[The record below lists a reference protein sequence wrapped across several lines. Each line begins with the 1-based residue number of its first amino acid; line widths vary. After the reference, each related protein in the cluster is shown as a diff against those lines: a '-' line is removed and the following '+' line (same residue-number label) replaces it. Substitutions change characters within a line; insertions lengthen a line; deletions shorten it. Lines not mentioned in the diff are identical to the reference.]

1 MMNALDP
8 TYLLK
13 ENDKL
18 FEATL
23 DQFSSRP
30 YDLVSTNE
38 IIQQAEYNKGSFY
51 YRFKTKEE
59 LYFALVDYVYV
70 QQISLF
76 NQQNRRLVEITSLA
90 EVFNL
95 AWINLQALFVMDFR
109 YYDLLKIMDHES
121 DTLKEQI
128 HDHCIE
134 SLYLRFLTQIKHI
147 VRQKGSTLDFRLL
160 ESLFCHLYHHFPWSF
175 ADPDFLSKSHDL
187 SCFLAGE
194 TTVAKAEILGEKL
207 ILGASQ
213 FKADINLLLT
223 DLPVLIDES
232 HDIGSMMADQ
242 KTTIDI
248 IRQRLKIRKVSLKTV
263 IESGIMH
270 NLKDY
275 SHLLKMDVLPQ
286 YDTSFHQLN
295 TTQKALLMTTYLVVL
310 GEPSITIRGLFDNH
324 QIKYLEGLYGLA
336 LPLLAK
342 TSKIIVLDSEIAI
355 DLDHATM
362 LYSITRDLHLSQIN
376 PDRIKRTKTTRWVIS
391 YMDPSG
397 HLASEVKALNTVD
410 LNAYID
416 KPLLQIKN
424 YQVVTALDL
433 MEEEV

>member
-1 MMNALDP
+1 MNALDP

-175 ADPDFLSKSHDL
+175 AVRTFYPRAMILVAFLLERRQWRKPR
-187 SCFLAGE
+187 FW
-194 TTVAKAEILGEKL
+194 AKN
-207 ILGASQ
+207 S
-213 FKADINLLLT
+213 
-223 DLPVLIDES
+223 S
-232 HDIGSMMADQ
+232 
-242 KTTIDI
+242 
-248 IRQRLKIRKVSLKTV
+248 
-263 IESGIMH
+263 
-270 NLKDY
+270 
-275 SHLLKMDVLPQ
+275 
-286 YDTSFHQLN
+286 
-295 TTQKALLMTTYLVVL
+295 
-310 GEPSITIRGLFDNH
+310 
-324 QIKYLEGLYGLA
+324 
-336 LPLLAK
+336 
-342 TSKIIVLDSEIAI
+342 
-355 DLDHATM
+355 
-362 LYSITRDLHLSQIN
+362 
-376 PDRIKRTKTTRWVIS
+376 
-391 YMDPSG
+391 
-397 HLASEVKALNTVD
+397 
-410 LNAYID
+410 
-416 KPLLQIKN
+416 
-424 YQVVTALDL
+424 
-433 MEEEV
+433 